1 MRSSRARLPL
11 AGLALAVIVTVAGCG
26 HSAGAPFKIGVLA
39 DCTGFAAA
47 THDWSLAGAEL
58 PLLQHG
64 GRLEGKGAA
73 SGVRGGKVAGRRL
86 ELIQGCSESGVYG
99 RLITE
104 ARQLVE
110 VDRVDAVVGG
120 FGWTDGVVFRELARR
135 YPTVPF
141 LLVESVER
149 EATVH
154 KPASSLYRFMPD
166 IEQDTAGLAT
176 YAYQA
181 LGWRH
186 AATVAEDT
194 PNGWGQAAAF
204 AAEFCALGGS
214 VERIWTPAY
223 AAPGSLI
230 SKLPASVDG
239 TVVFSAY
246 DFGSPVAFIRSYL
259 ARHPDAARSLLL
271 GLWLYPPLETADY
284 AALWPD
290 LRGVVARLRGVPD
303 LTSARN
309 TAYRKAFAQAFP
321 SLPPGVASNL
331 LVQPYY
337 DAVEA
342 LLQSLEKTGGQLGA
356 GRAKL
361 RAALAALRLDTPSG
375 TMRLDRNR
383 QAVVR
388 VTLGRIEGTVQG
400 APSIRPVR
408 SIGEV
413 DQTLGGLLAPSV
425 SPGPVQTGCKPG
437 APPSWAQT
445 GG

>member
-1 MRSSRARLPL
+1 MRSSFAL
-11 AGLALAVIVTVAGCG
+11 AGLALALVATVAGCG
-26 HSAGAPFKIGVLA
+26 RSADAPFRIGVIA
-39 DCTGFAAA
+39 DCTGFAAE

-58 PLLQHG
+58 PLLLRG
-64 GRLEGKGAA
+64 GQLAGKGAA
-73 SGVRGGKVAGRRL
+73 SGVRGAKVAGRRV

-110 VDRVDAVVGG
+110 VDHVDAVVGG

-154 KPASSLYRFMPD
+154 EPAPSLYRFMPD
-166 IEQDTAGLAT
+166 IEQDSAGLAS
-176 YAYQA
+176 YAYRE

-186 AATVAEDT
+186 AAAVAEDT
-194 PNGWGQAAAF
+194 PNGWGQVAAF
-204 AAEFCALGGS
+204 AAEFCALGGT
-214 VERIWTPAY
+214 VEPVWTPAY
-223 AAPGSLI
+223 GIPGSLI
-230 SKLPASVDG
+230 DKLPSSADG

-259 ARHPDAARSLLL
+259 ARHPDAAHSLLL
-271 GLWLYPPLETADY
+271 GLWVYPPLETADY
-284 AALWPD
+284 AALWPK

-303 LTSARN
+303 LTSARD
-309 TAYRKAFAQAFP
+309 TAYRKAFARAFP
-321 SLPPGVASNL
+321 SLPPGVSSNL
-331 LVQPYY
+331 LVEPYH

-342 LLQSLEKTGGQLGA
+342 LLQSVEKTGGELGT

-361 RAALAALRLDTPSG
+361 RAALAALRLDSPSG
-375 TMRLDRNR
+375 PMRLDRNR
-383 QAVVR
+383 QAVVP
-388 VTLGRIEGTVQG
+388 VTLTRIEGTKAG
-400 APSIRPVR
+400 APVLQAVR
-408 SIGEV
+408 RLGEV
-413 DQTLGGLLAPSV
+413 DQTLGGLLAPGV
-425 SPGPVQTGCKPG
+425 SPASGATGC
-437 APPSWAQT
+437 QT

>member
-1 MRSSRARLPL
+1 MRSSRLTLP
-11 AGLALAVIVTVAGCG
+11 ALALALIVTVAGCG
-26 HSAGAPFKIGVLA
+26 SSASAPFRVGVIA
-39 DCTGFAAA
+39 DCTGFANE
-47 THDWSLAGAEL
+47 THDWSLAAAEL
-58 PLLQHG
+58 PLLQRG
-64 GRLEGKGAA
+64 GSLEGKRIA
-73 SGVRGGKVAGRRL
+73 SEVRGAKVAGRRV
-86 ELIQGCSESGVYG
+86 ELIQGCSETGVYG

-110 VDRVDAVVGG
+110 VEHVDAVVGG

-141 LLVESVER
+141 LLVESVAR

-154 KPASSLYRFMPD
+154 EPASSLYRFMPD

-186 AATVAEDT
+186 AAIVAEST
-194 PNGWGQAAAF
+194 PNGWGQVAAF

-214 VERIWTPAY
+214 VARVWTPAY
-223 AAPGSLI
+223 GVPGSLI
-230 SKLPASVDG
+230 DKLPASADG

-271 GLWLYPPLETADY
+271 GLWVYPPLETADY

-290 LRGVVARLRGVPD
+290 LHGVVARLRGVPD
-303 LTSARN
+303 TTSARDA
-309 TAYRKAFAQAFP
+309 AYRKAFAQAFP

-342 LLQSLEKTGGQLGA
+342 LLQSLEKTGGELGP

-361 RAALAALRLDTPSG
+361 RAALAGLRLDSPTG
-375 TMRLDRNR
+375 TMHLDRNR
-383 QAVVR
+383 QAVLP
-388 VTLGRIEGTVQG
+388 VTLGRIEGSAHG
-400 APSIRPVR
+400 APSLRPVR

-413 DQTLGGLLAPSV
+413 DETLGGLLGPSV
-425 SPGPVQTGCKPG
+425 SPGPSAAGCKAG
-437 APPSWAQT
+437 APPRWAQT